1 MSLGSSVNPFNLK
14 DLEEQDDRDLR
25 RLEIQCELNNQGAS
39 DLIVDL
45 FMSDISN
52 KVFKENV
59 LLAIAMLE
67 GGNDQVQ
74 KTIYTRLINEKNS
87 EKFCK
92 TFHDRIEIAQR
103 EIKNMNSFMSSDIS
117 DVTKIKAAVVNQQQQ
132 IKQTSNN
139 LEEFAAETPFF
150 EEDYEAKKT
159 SRRQSKTIEDMT
171 NNSLNLANAP
181 TNNTLPNNQNNLP
194 EVMSKLLFDSMFI
207 KFSNNITKFKY

>member
-1 MSLGSSVNPFNLK
+1 MNPFNLK

-39 DLIVDL
+39 DLVVDL

-74 KTIYTRLINEKNS
+74 KTIYNRLINEKNS

-132 IKQTSNN
+132 IKQSNNN
-139 LEEFAAETPFF
+139 LEEFVQETPFF
-150 EEDYEAKKT
+150 EEDNESKKS
-159 SRRQSKTIEDMT
+159 SRRPSKTNEEIG
-171 NNSLNLANAP
+171 NSSLNLVTGAA
-181 TNNTLPNNQNNLP
+181 NNTLLNNQNNLP
-194 EVMSKLLFDSMFI
+194 EVSL
-207 KFSNNITKFKY
+207 